1 MTRSISEISD
11 ILAPV
16 FRDYG
21 IKKAVL
27 FGSFAKQT
35 ATEKS
40 DLDLMVDSRLRGLKF
55 VGFIEAVREV
65 VRMPVDIIDVSHIE
79 KGSTVEREIS
89 SGGVTVYRS
98 DI

>member
-1 MTRSISEISD
+1 MTHSISEISD

-55 VGFIEAVREV
+55 VGFIEAVREA

-79 KGSTVEREIS
+79 KGSMVEREIS
-89 SGGVTVYRS
+89 SGGVTIYEK
-98 DI
+98 

>member
-55 VGFIEAVREV
+55 VGFIEAVREA

-89 SGGVTVYRS
+89 SGGVTIYEK
-98 DI
+98 

>member
-55 VGFIEAVREV
+55 VGFIEAVREA